1 MNFPTTN
8 PVSEPAPL
16 PTSWIRAQYP
26 ALESRTLFFDN
37 AAGAQ
42 VPRAVVAGVTDA
54 LTTMNV
60 NKGGAYRESQRVTAA
75 KEGVRTRVAAFL
87 NAPRPENVV
96 FGPNATTL
104 VTLLADGVGR
114 TLGPG
119 DEIIVTGLDHHANVD
134 PWRRL
139 EARGL
144 VVKTWQPTGEEARLE
159 LSNLQPLLSNKTKL
173 VAMTAASNA
182 LGTLTDVPGAA
193 ELVHDAGALVMVD
206 AVHYAPHRLPDVA
219 ALGADMLVFSPYKV
233 FGPHLGVLYLSDAM
247 LDTLPHHGLSFFP
260 GAHPINWEPG
270 TQNHEAILGF
280 GGTFDYLDALA
291 KALGAEGTE
300 RERWGTVFAAFGVH
314 EHALTQRLLGG
325 LADLPVE
332 VYGLKTPEGRTATVS
347 LNVKGYAPQEVAE
360 KFAQQNIAVA
370 SGHYYAFDLM
380 MKHLGLEA
388 RGGAVRVSAL
398 HYNTPEE
405 VDALLE
411 ALANL

>member
-8 PVSEPAPL
+8 PVSEPATF
-16 PTSWIRAQYP
+16 PTGWIRAQYP

-42 VPRAVVAGVTDA
+42 VPRSVVASITDA

-60 NKGGAYRESQRVTAA
+60 NKGGAYKESQRVTEA
-75 KEGVRTRVAAFL
+75 KEKVRARVTAFL
-87 NAPRPENVV
+87 NAARPENVI

-114 TLGPG
+114 TLSPG

-144 VVKTWQPTGEEARLE
+144 IIKTWEPTGEEARLE
-159 LSNLQPLLSNKTKL
+159 LSDLKPLLSSKTKL
-173 VAMTAASNA
+173 VAMTSASNA
-182 LGTLTDVPGAA
+182 LGTFTDVAGASK
-193 ELVHDAGALVMVD
+193 LVHDAGALVMVD

-247 LDTLPHHGLSFFP
+247 LDALPHHGLSFFP
-260 GAHPINWEPG
+260 PAHPINWEPG

-291 KALGAEGTE
+291 RELGVEGSE
-300 RERWGTVFAAFGVH
+300 RERWEAVFMAFRRL
-314 EHALTQRLLGG
+314 EHALTQRLLTG
-325 LADLPVE
+325 LTDLPVE
-332 VYGLKTPEGRTATVS
+332 VYGLQTAEGRTATVS

-360 KFAQQNIAVA
+360 KLAEQNIAVA
-370 SGHYYAFDLM
+370 SGHYYAYDLM
-380 MKHLGLEA
+380 MEHLGLKD

-405 VDALLE
+405 VDELLE

>member
-1 MNFPTTN
+1 MNFPTTR
-8 PVSEPAPL
+8 PAGEAATL
-16 PTSWIRAQYP
+16 PTNWIRAQYP

-42 VPRAVVAGVTDA
+42 VPRGVVAGVTDA

-60 NKGGAYRESQRVTAA
+60 NKGGAYRESRRVTEA
-75 KEGVRTRVAAFL
+75 KESVRARVAAFL

-114 TLGPG
+114 TLSPG
-119 DEIIVTGLDHHANVD
+119 DELIVTGLDHHANVD

-144 VVKTWQPTGEEARLE
+144 VVKTWEPSGEEARLE

-173 VAMTAASNA
+173 VAMTSASNA
-182 LGTLTDVPGAA
+182 LGTLADVSGASKI
-193 ELVHDAGALVMVD
+193 VHDAGAKLMVD
-206 AVHYAPHRLPDVA
+206 AVHYAPHRLPDVT

-233 FGPHLGVLYLSDAM
+233 FGPHLGVLYLSDM
-247 LDTLPHHGLSFFP
+247 ILDTLPHHGLSFFP
-260 GAHPINWEPG
+260 PAHPINWEPG
-270 TQNHEAILGF
+270 TQNHEAIVGF
-280 GGTFDYLDALA
+280 GGTFDYLEALA
-291 KALGAEGTE
+291 RELGAEGSE
-300 RERWGTVFAAFGVH
+300 RERWETVFAAFGAH
-314 EHALTQRLLGG
+314 EHALTQRLLTG
-325 LADLPVE
+325 LADLPIR

-347 LNVKGYAPQEVAE
+347 LNVEGYAPQEVTE
-360 KFAQQNIAVA
+360 KLAAQNIAVA
-370 SGHYYAFDLM
+370 SGHYYAYDLM
-380 MKHLGLEA
+380 MKHLGLKE

-398 HYNTPEE
+398 HYNTVEE
-405 VDALLE
+405 VDELLE

>member
-42 VPRAVVAGVTDA
+42 VPRSVVAGVTDA

-60 NKGGAYRESQRVTAA
+60 NKGGAYKESQRVTEA
-75 KEGVRTRVAAFL
+75 KEKVRARVTAFL
-87 NAPRPENVV
+87 NAARPENVI

-114 TLGPG
+114 TLSPG

-144 VVKTWQPTGEEARLE
+144 IIKTWEPTGEEARLE
-159 LSNLQPLLSNKTKL
+159 PSDLKPLLSSKTKL
-173 VAMTAASNA
+173 VAMTSASNA

-247 LDTLPHHGLSFFP
+247 LDALPHHGLSFFP
-260 GAHPINWEPG
+260 PAHPINWEPG

-291 KALGAEGTE
+291 RELGAEGTE
-300 RERWGTVFAAFGVH
+300 RERWEAVFAAFGAH
-314 EHALTQRLLGG
+314 EYALTERLLTG

-332 VYGLKTPEGRTATVS
+332 VYGLQTPEGRTATVS
-347 LNVKGYAPQEVAE
+347 LNVNGYAPQEVAE
-360 KFAQQNIAVA
+360 KLAQQNIAVA

-380 MKHLGLEA
+380 MKHLDLEE